1 MTERLHE
8 LTAGMIAHIAH
19 ARGWTIREAAA
30 YIRAHMAEARGE
42 YRSIGAPYGDDDQGF
57 YLWLTRQPTTPSA

>member
-8 LTAGMIAHIAH
+8 LTAGMIVHIAH
-19 ARGWTIREAAA
+19 TRGWTLEQAAD

-42 YRSIGAPYGDDDQGF
+42 YRSIGAPYGDDDRGF
-57 YLWLTRQPTTPSA
+57 YLWLTRRPTTPTA